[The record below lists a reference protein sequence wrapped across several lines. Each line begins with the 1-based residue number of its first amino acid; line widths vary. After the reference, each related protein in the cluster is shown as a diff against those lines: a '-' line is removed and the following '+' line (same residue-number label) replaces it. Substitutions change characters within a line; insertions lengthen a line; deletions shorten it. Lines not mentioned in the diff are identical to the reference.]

1 MKPQVMTALGPI
13 AVEDMGVTS
22 SHEHLLLGMPG
33 WEYDASYTYDR
44 RAVADKC
51 IAQVKE
57 AQKYGLQTLVDATPM
72 DLSRDPELYKMVQG
86 ETGLNVICAT
96 GLYTEPEGN
105 SAFWRLLAKYR
116 GYDEALKRLTNAYL
130 TDVSK
135 GMHGSDVR
143 CGVLKIATGKGA
155 IAPIEELSI
164 HAACLTQKEL
174 GTPIISHTAE
184 ASMGPATAKMLLE
197 KGADP
202 KKTMIGHMCD
212 TDELDCVIECLKMGF
227 YVGLDRFGL
236 NMIFTDDNK
245 CVNLVK
251 LVQMGYG
258 DKILIGHDATI
269 HNHVIDLIPD
279 KIMATMTNWNLCG
292 LFKTFIPRFKELGL
306 TDAQV
311 SKLMLDNPQR
321 FFAEA

>member
-116 GYDEALKRLTNAYL
+116 GYDEALKRLTNAYM

-135 GMHGSDVR
+135 GMYGSDVK

-155 IAPIEELSI
+155 IAPHRGAFHPRGLPDAEGTGYAHHLPYRRGF
-164 HAACLTQKEL
+164 HGPRHGQDAAGKGRRPQKDHDR
-174 GTPIISHTAE
+174 P
-184 ASMGPATAKMLLE
+184 
-197 KGADP
+197 
-202 KKTMIGHMCD
+202 
-212 TDELDCVIECLKMGF
+212 
-227 YVGLDRFGL
+227 YVR
-236 NMIFTDDNK
+236 
-245 CVNLVK
+245 
-251 LVQMGYG
+251 Y
-258 DKILIGHDATI
+258 
-269 HNHVIDLIPD
+269 
-279 KIMATMTNWNLCG
+279 
-292 LFKTFIPRFKELGL
+292 R
-306 TDAQV
+306 
-311 SKLMLDNPQR
+311 
-321 FFAEA
+321 